1 MHLTDAT
8 HITDTSRYV
17 SLLLLSLR
25 AMLMLE
31 LPHVNVL
38 SKFDLLDEEQQSSL
52 AFNLDHYTEVQD
64 LSYLDAQLEREQPR
78 FAALTHVLC
87 DVIEDFG
94 LVSFETLAVE
104 ERESML
110 HLLGVL
116 DRAVGYVAPGG

>member
-38 SKFDLLDEEQQSSL
+38 SKFDLLDEEQQASL
-52 AFNLDHYTEVQD
+52 AFNLDYYTEVQD
-64 LSYLDAQLEREQPR
+64 LSAGSVESTGLPPTEGMLLRSA
-78 FAALTHVLC
+78 
-87 DVIEDFG
+87 EDTRVVVRPSG
-94 LVSFETLAVE
+94 TEPKLK
-104 ERESML
+104 
-110 HLLGVL
+110 
-116 DRAVGYVAPGG
+116 